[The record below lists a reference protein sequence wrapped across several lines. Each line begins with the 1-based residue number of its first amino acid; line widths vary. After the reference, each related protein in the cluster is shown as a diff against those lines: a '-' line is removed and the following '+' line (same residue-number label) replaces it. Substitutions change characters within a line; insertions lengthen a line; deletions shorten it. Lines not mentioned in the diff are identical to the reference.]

1 MAKDDYY
8 TLVAKI
14 LVFLYKRM
22 KGIQKTGPE
31 EYIVSESRDFP
42 VSDEYLVFVLDEMK
56 KHSMI
61 QGITIIHMRGD
72 IPVRIKDMDCLR
84 ITQEGIDYLLDEYST
99 VRKVAIKSQ
108 DITSIAQLFT

>member
-1 MAKDDYY
+1 MARDDYY

-61 QGITIIHMRGD
+61 QGITIIRTWGD
-72 IPVRIKDMDCLR
+72 VPVRITDLEYLR
-84 ITQEGIDYLLDEYST
+84 ITQEGIDYLRENST
-99 VRKVAIKSQ
+99 IRKVAMTFK